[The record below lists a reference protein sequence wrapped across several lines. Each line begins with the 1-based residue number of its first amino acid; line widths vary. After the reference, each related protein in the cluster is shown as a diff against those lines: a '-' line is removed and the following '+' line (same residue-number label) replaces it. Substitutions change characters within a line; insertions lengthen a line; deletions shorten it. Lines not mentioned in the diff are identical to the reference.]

1 MNNDAGREQWRNET
15 YFCLLATRS
24 QEDTTLLSAALEDDE
39 AIGEPLK
46 DADGSKEALRM
57 KDKIR

>member
-1 MNNDAGREQWRNET
+1 MMP
-15 YFCLLATRS
+15 F
-24 QEDTTLLSAALEDDE
+24 EDTKVLSAAIEDDE

-57 KDKIR
+57 KDKIC